1 MARLQ
6 WNYTLW
12 LVGIVVCLIFA
23 CGCSTPDG
31 GKVNMPPD
39 ASISTDV
46 TPGSLTVHFD
56 GSGSR
61 DSDGT
66 IELFTWDFG
75 DGTSDTGSTVD
86 HTYSQPGT
94 YPVKLTVTDNRG
106 GMGTASTAVT
116 V

>member
-1 MARLQ
+1 MAHIPR
-6 WNYTLW
+6 NYTLW
-12 LVGIVVCLIFA
+12 LVGIVVCLIFV

-31 GKVNMPPD
+31 GQSNMPPD
-39 ASISTDV
+39 ASITTDMAG
-46 TPGSLTVHFD
+46 TLTVHFD